1 MTKAISQT
9 LNMHPLH
16 TINVPKQEIET
27 HTDDQLLFDLDEA
40 RRNIKELGDIGM
52 IAVKEA
58 ADLASQSQHDKL
70 YTALSSLMKSTL
82 ETQRELLDVHRSRK
96 ELTQSGESDG
106 DVTNNLFIGSTDEL
120 LALLEKK

>member
-82 ETQRELLDVHRSRK
+82 ETQRELLDVHRSRQ